1 MTSAMEI
8 PFPHTF
14 HSTTVRS
21 LYLKL
26 TVALAPLLVF
36 ATIRDGMET
45 VSVFAVTLAAGA
57 VTEFLA
63 DLLRT
68 GAASSPSTK
77 NGRVL
82 YFMALLTVLLPAGIP
97 LPVAGAAAVVTIVVG
112 VHLLG
117 ANGAYYVHPV
127 FIGLLVIA
135 GSGVFST
142 VPVDAARIGPLAD
155 VIADSLIY
163 RVILERAFVPMGMRV
178 PPEALALIVN
188 VGDAGATG
196 IGTGL
201 LPALLVGSL
210 IVYGEE
216 LVPSSLGAAFL
227 LGGAVVFT
235 VAEADLVDLL
245 VRSNFL
251 IVAVFALADPSIRP
265 LRRGSIVLYGTTAGV
280 LAAILLVTRGA
291 VFPVITAVV
300 LTGTLLPL
308 LDLAVR
314 KR

>member
-1 MTSAMEI
+1 MTTSMEM

-14 HSTTVRS
+14 HSVTVRS
-21 LYLKL
+21 VYLKL
-26 TVALAPLLVF
+26 TLALAPLLVF
-36 ATIRDGMET
+36 ATFRDGMAT

-63 DLLRT
+63 DLLRS
-68 GAASSPSTK
+68 GAASSTSTK

-82 YFMALLTVLLPAGIP
+82 YFMELLTVLLPAGIP
-97 LPVAGAAAVVTIVVG
+97 LPVAGAAAVVTIVIG

-117 ANGAYYVHPV
+117 ANGSYYIHPV

-142 VPVDAARIGPLAD
+142 VPTEVARIGSLAD
-155 VIADSLIY
+155 VVADSLIY
-163 RVILERAFVPMGMRV
+163 RAILERAFVPMGMRV

-196 IGTGL
+196 IGSGL
-201 LPALLVGSL
+201 LPALLIGSL
-210 IVYGEE
+210 VVYGEE
-216 LVPSSLGAAFL
+216 LVPASLGAAFL
-227 LGGAVVFT
+227 AGGAVVFA
-235 VAEADLVDLL
+235 VADADLVDLL

-251 IVAVFALADPSIRP
+251 IVAFFALADPSIRP
-265 LRRGSIVLYGTTAGV
+265 LRRGSIVLYGAVAGV
-280 LAAILLVTRGA
+280 LAAILLVTGGA
-291 VFPVITAVV
+291 VFPVITAVALV
-300 LTGTLLPL
+300 GTVRPL
-308 LDLAVR
+308 LDLVVR